1 MMNLFKAAMSLV
13 QSINPCQAVIIRS
26 RRSVFDENT
35 GIYNEEIKETE
46 ASAQVQIN
54 AASVQDMSDTATNSY
69 NIYELW
75 FVNLTPVIV
84 DALVSTDVL
93 NTDITLS
100 NGIMLRITEKED
112 YSYNGW
118 IYCKGVQY
126 ATA

>member
-1 MMNLFKAAMSLV
+1 MNLFRAAMGLV
-13 QSINPCQAVIIRS
+13 QSINPCQTVIIRG
-26 RRSVFDENT
+26 RRSKFDENT

-46 ASAQVQIN
+46 ASAQVQTT
-54 AASVQDMSDTATNSY
+54 ASSIQDMSDTATNSY
-69 NIYELW
+69 NTYDLW

-93 NTDITLS
+93 NTDVILS
-100 NGIMLRITEKED
+100 NGMMLRITEKED

-126 ATA
+126 ANA

>member
-1 MMNLFKAAMSLV
+1 MNLFRAAMGLV
-13 QSINPCQAVIIRS
+13 QSINPCQTVIIRS
-26 RRSVFDENT
+26 RRSVFDKNT

-46 ASAQVQIN
+46 ASAQVQTN
-54 AASVQDMSDTATNSY
+54 TSSVQDMSDTATNSY
-69 NIYELW
+69 NAYDLW

-100 NGIMLRITEKED
+100 NGVMLRITEKED

-126 ATA
+126 AAA

>member
-1 MMNLFKAAMSLV
+1 MNLFRAAMGLV
-13 QSINPCQAVIIRS
+13 QSINPCQTVVIRS

-46 ASAQVQIN
+46 ASAQIQTT
-54 AASVQDMSDTATNSY
+54 ASSIQDMSDTATNSY
-69 NIYELW
+69 NTYDLW

-93 NTDITLS
+93 NTDIILS
-100 NGIMLRITEKED
+100 NGMTLRITEKED